1 MSKKKKIINEN
12 PISIPDQFHR
22 EIIGI
27 IVLAIA
33 GFLFFGNRYI
43 ASTGFVGKIVFG
55 KILTLLI
62 GQGKIFL
69 PLFIA
74 VTGLLL
80 LFGRRITREKTVMP
94 GMMYSFLIYLM
105 VLELSFAKITNTLI
119 FKPIME
125 HPGGIIGY
133 LLTFIVRNLFG
144 FNGIKII
151 IVASVF
157 ICFLLIFKVTILDIL
172 IFIKNVIVKIFEL
185 IISHKEKVN
194 AEKAERIETEI
205 IETKKEKPITPEKI
219 EPVIFKEEKKAN
231 KTIPP
236 EQAKEQTITQK
247 ELNEIVRI
255 ESDNEDFLL
264 PDLNLLS
271 TPTTNKE
278 HLKKVE
284 SDIQETIQKL
294 EETLESFKVN
304 AKVVNTSQGPNVT
317 RYEIQPGFGVK
328 VSRIVNLADD
338 IALNLAAKGVRI
350 EAPVPGKSVIGIEI
364 PNKIT
369 SIVNMLPLAKEE
381 KFIYS
386 SSPLLIAL
394 GKDIEGSTSYLDLSK
409 MPHLLV
415 AGATGSGKSVC
426 INSILIS
433 LLLRNTPSTVRFIM
447 IDPKRVELNL
457 YDDIPHLIA
466 PVVTD
471 AKKAAVTLRWC
482 VIEMERRY
490 EELAKLGVKNIEGF
504 NQKVEELRN
513 EREKLSLEEQQEF
526 YIPKKYP
533 YIVIVLDELA
543 DLMMAAASEV
553 ESSISR
559 IAQMAR
565 AVGMHL
571 VIATQRPSVDVI
583 TGLIKANVPSRIS
596 FAVSSQIDSRTIL
609 DSMGAEKLLGRG
621 DMLYK
626 PVGAMRPTRI
636 QGVYLSDKE
645 IHNIVDFVKRQG
657 QPEYLQE
664 VVDLRPEDL
673 ESLKKGH
680 SLSEDGNDRD
690 EFFEEAKEIILTTKK
705 TSVSF
710 IQRRLKIGYNR
721 AARIMEEMVEA
732 GIISEMDDSGKRE
745 ILY

>member
-1 MSKKKKIINEN
+1 MAKKKKDFYFDK
-12 PISIPDQFHR
+12 PSLPDQFHR

-27 IVLAIA
+27 IVLAVA
-33 GFLFFGNRYI
+33 GFLYWGNTAVI
-43 ASTGFVGKIVFG
+43 STGIVGNFVFG
-55 KILTLLI
+55 KILNFFI
-62 GQGKIFL
+62 GEGKYLL

-74 VTGLLL
+74 ITGLLI
-80 LFGRRITREKTVMP
+80 LFGKKITREKTVVP
-94 GMMYSFLIYLM
+94 GMIYAFFIHLV
-105 VLELSFAKITNTLI
+105 VLQLQNSIVTNKLTL
-119 FKPIME
+119 KPYLE
-125 HPGGIIGY
+125 HPGGIFGY
-133 LLTFIVRNLFG
+133 LTTFIIKNLLG
-144 FNGIKII
+144 PTGTKIVVI
-151 IVASVF
+151 SSIF
-157 ICFLLIFKVTILDIL
+157 ICFLLIFNTTLLDMLVI
-172 IFIKNVIVKIFEL
+172 IKKIIMKAFITTFSTKP
-185 IISHKEKVN
+185 H
-194 AEKAERIETEI
+194 IETEI
-205 IETKKEKPITPEKI
+205 IEKETKKQKTKNI
-219 EPVIFKEEKKAN
+219 EPIIE
-231 KTIPP
+231 
-236 EQAKEQTITQK
+236 K
-247 ELNEIVRI
+247 ELPKKKINIEKENKQTSPTKDISEIIRI

-264 PDLNLLS
+264 PDLKLLN
-271 TPTTNKE
+271 TPTINKE
-278 HLKKVE
+278 HLKQVE
-284 SDIQETIQKL
+284 AEIQDVIEKL
-294 EETLESFKVN
+294 EETLESFRVN

-328 VSRIVNLADD
+328 VSKIVNLADD

-364 PNKIT
+364 PNKT
-369 SIVNMLPLAKEE
+369 SSIVNMLPLAKEE

-394 GKDIEGSTSYLDLSK
+394 GKDIEGATSYLDLSK

-433 LLLRNTPSTVRFIM
+433 LLLRNSPSTVRFIM
-447 IDPKRVELNL
+447 IDPKKVELNI

-482 VIEMERRY
+482 VMEMERRY
-490 EELAKLGVKNIEGF
+490 EELAKMGVRNIEGF
-504 NQKVEELRN
+504 NQKIDELRL
-513 EREKLSLEEQQEF
+513 EREKLSPEEQQEF

-543 DLMMAAASEV
+543 DLMIAAASEV
-553 ESSISR
+553 ESSIAR

-565 AVGMHL
+565 AVGLHL

-609 DSMGAEKLLGRG
+609 DGMGAEKLLGKG
-621 DMLYK
+621 DMLFK
-626 PVGAMRPTRI
+626 PVGAMRPARI
-636 QGVYLSDKE
+636 QGVFLSDKE
-645 IHNIVDFVKRQG
+645 VHNIVDFVKSQG

-664 VVDLRPEDL
+664 VVDLKPEDL
-673 ESLKKGH
+673 ETLKKGH
-680 SLSEDGNDRD
+680 VAEKGDDRD
-690 EFFEEAKEIILTTKK
+690 EFFEEAKEIILSTKK

-721 AARIMEEMVEA
+721 AARIMEEMEEA
-732 GIISEMDDSGKRE
+732 GIISQMDDSGKRE

>member
-1 MSKKKKIINEN
+1 MSKKKKYLNEN
-12 PISIPDQFHR
+12 QPSFHDQFRR
-22 EIIGI
+22 EIMGI

-33 GFLFFGNRYI
+33 GFLYFGNKYI
-43 ASTGFVGKIVFG
+43 DSTGLIGKIVFEN
-55 KILTLLI
+55 ILTFLI
-62 GQGKIFL
+62 GQGINLL
-69 PLFIA
+69 PVFIGI
-74 VTGLLL
+74 TGLLL
-80 LFGRRITREKTVMP
+80 LFGRKIIREKTVTP
-94 GMMYSFLIYLM
+94 GMVYSFFIYLM
-105 VLELSFAKITNTLI
+105 VLELIKFDEITNKLSLNN
-119 FKPIME
+119 FMQ
-125 HPGGIIGY
+125 HPGGMIGY
-133 LLTFIVRNLFG
+133 LITFIIKNLFG
-144 FNGIKII
+144 FNAVKII
-151 IVASVF
+151 IVASIF
-157 ICFLLIFKVTILDIL
+157 ICFLLIFNVTILDIL
-172 IFIKNVIVKIFEL
+172 VFFKKIILKIYDIF
-185 IISHKEKVN
+185 ISHKERID
-194 AEKAERIETEI
+194 AERAERIETEI
-205 IETKKEKPITPEKI
+205 LEPKKEKPEKI
-219 EPVIFKEEKKAN
+219 EPVIIKEEKKIP
-231 KTIPP
+231 KTTSY
-236 EQAKEQTITQK
+236 EQPKEQTIPQK

-278 HLKKVE
+278 HLKRVE
-284 SDIQETIQKL
+284 TDIQETIQKL

-328 VSRIVNLADD
+328 VSKIVNLADD

-364 PNKIT
+364 PNKIS

-447 IDPKRVELNL
+447 IDPKKVELNL

-482 VIEMERRY
+482 VMEMERRY

-504 NQKVEELRN
+504 NQKIEELRLD
-513 EREKLSLEEQQEF
+513 REKLTPEEQQEF

-565 AVGMHL
+565 AVGLHL

-609 DSMGAEKLLGRG
+609 DSMGAEKLLGKG

-636 QGVYLSDKE
+636 QGVYLSDQE
-645 IHNIVDFVKRQG
+645 IHNIVNFVKKQG

-680 SLSEDGNDRD
+680 SFSENGDDRD
-690 EFFEEAKEIILTTKK
+690 EFFEEAKEIILSTKK